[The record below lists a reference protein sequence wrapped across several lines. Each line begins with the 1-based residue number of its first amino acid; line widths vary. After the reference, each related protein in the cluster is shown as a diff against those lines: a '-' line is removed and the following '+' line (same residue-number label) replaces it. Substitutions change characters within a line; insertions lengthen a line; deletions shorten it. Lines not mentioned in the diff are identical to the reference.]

1 MSTSA
6 SAAPGPSSD
15 LPPAD
20 QPPGPPPG
28 SGGPPP
34 APPAPPA
41 PSASGT
47 AFWDWLL
54 SLRVPRSE
62 DRWLGGVCGGL
73 AARTG
78 VDPLLLRVGVV
89 VLALLGGAGVALY
102 AVAWLLLPDRSGRI
116 EARALL
122 AGEASGAATAA
133 LVLFVL
139 AVVVPG
145 PGTWWTGGPLV
156 SGDDLVGALVLGA
169 LALVLVVWLPRW
181 LGGARPGPR
190 RAGGEGSGGA
200 TVATCRPSRRAPAG
214 VGAGLTG
221 LALLVGAGTWLLL
234 LRAGEVPSWQGELPA
249 WLAGVSGQ
257 EAVAVSAA
265 AATAVF
271 GLGLVVLGL
280 FGRDDGTAG
289 FLGTC
294 TALLAVSAAVVPA
307 SAEVA
312 VFGDEPWRPTTAA
325 AAERGFAQF
334 AGESVLDLRDLDPA
348 PGATVEVP
356 VRSGFGVV
364 RVLAPDGVGVSLRG
378 RLLAGSAGSDL
389 GGGAGDGE
397 DGLLVDK
404 TVQAPAPGGRSDI
417 VVDVQGLFG
426 QVLLEGGAR

>member
-6 SAAPGPSSD
+6 SAAPGPSPDRPPSPD
-15 LPPAD
+15 LPPE
-20 QPPGPPPG
+20 PGLET
-28 SGGPPP
+28 GGPPP
-34 APPAPPA
+34 A
-41 PSASGT
+41 SSGT

-62 DRWLGGVCGGL
+62 ERWLGGVCGGL

-133 LVLFVL
+133 LVLFVV

-156 SGDDLVGALVLGA
+156 GGDDLVGALVLGS

-181 LGGARPGPR
+181 LAGAGPR
-190 RAGGEGSGGA
+190 RRGARGGVGAAGA
-200 TVATCRPSRRAPAG
+200 TSVCRPSRRAPAG
-214 VGAGLTG
+214 VSAGLTG
-221 LALLVGAGTWLLL
+221 LALLAGAGTWLLL
-234 LRAGEVPSWQGELPA
+234 HAGDVPSWRGELPA
-249 WLAGVSGQ
+249 WLEGTSGQ
-257 EAVAVSAA
+257 EAVAVSSA

-280 FGRDDGTAG
+280 LGREDGPAG

-294 TALLAVSAAVVPA
+294 AALLAVAAAVVPA
-307 SAEVA
+307 RAEVA
-312 VFGDEPWRPTTAA
+312 VFGADDPWRPATAA
-325 AAERGFAQF
+325 AGERGFAQL
-334 AGESVLDLRDLDPA
+334 AGESVLDLRRLDP
-348 PGATVEVP
+348 PDGTTVRVP

-364 RVLAPDGVGVSLRG
+364 RVLAPDDVDVSLRG
-378 RLLAGSAGSDL
+378 RLLAGEAWSDEH
-389 GGGAGDGE
+389 GGGGDGE
-397 DGLLVDK
+397 GGVLVDAGLE
-404 TVQAPAPGGRSDI
+404 APAPRAGRGA
-417 VVDVQGLFG
+417 VEVDVQGLFG
-426 QVLLEGGAR
+426 QVVLEAADAR